1 MARILIIDDDQD
13 ILDFTTSCLESSHTV
28 TTAMNGEEGMV
39 ACEKGHFDLILTDI
53 FMPYRDG
60 LDIIREVRTLY
71 PSIKIIAM
79 TSHVGEGMTDYLKAA
94 ELIGAHA
101 KLEKPL
107 TPEIVVECVDAV
119 LNN

>member
-1 MARILIIDDDQD
+1 MANILIIDDDQD
-13 ILDFTTSCLESSHTV
+13 ILDFVTSCLDDSHSV
-28 TTAMNGEEGMV
+28 ATALNGEEGMV
-39 ACEKGHFDLILTDI
+39 ACEKGRYDLIITDI

-71 PSIKIIAM
+71 PEVKIIAM

-107 TPEIVVECVDAV
+107 TPEIVVECVQAV